1 MAWTFTDDV
10 GAYGAAIGELL
21 SSEPERH
28 TVLLSVLA
36 VLSRRGPQAFAD
48 VPPVLGWWPS
58 EGAPLAAVL
67 QTPPWPMLL
76 TALPGKSADQL
87 AQAIADRGATLTAV
101 NGPVADAA
109 AVAAAWRT
117 VTGITGRTRQRQ
129 RLYRLGELT
138 PPEPAPPGAARI
150 ASAADAAGV
159 VGPWFSAFTAEIGE
173 PREANDVA
181 ADRVDSGQ
189 VMLWEVGGEPVSMA
203 AHTDVLAGVARV
215 GAVFTP
221 PDRRGRGYAAAV
233 TAAVSKLALARGAG
247 SVILF
252 TDLANPTSNA
262 LYRRIGYEPVEDRV
276 VLVFGN

>member
-1 MAWTFTDDV
+1 MPIGIPQSHDACGTSV
-10 GAYGAAIGELL
+10 SMSVSVIAGGAPAPAA
-21 SSEPERH
+21 
-28 TVLLSVLA
+28 
-36 VLSRRGPQAFAD
+36 
-48 VPPVLGWWPS
+48 
-58 EGAPLAAVL
+58 GAPLAPAV
-67 QTPPWPMLL
+67 
-76 TALPGKSADQL
+76 G
-87 AQAIADRGATLTAV
+87 
-101 NGPVADAA
+101 
-109 AVAAAWRT
+109 VAAA
-117 VTGITGRTRQRQ
+117 
-129 RLYRLGELT
+129 
-138 PPEPAPPGAARI
+138 PAPEPAPPGAARI

-159 VGPWFSAFTAEIGE
+159 VAPWFSAFTAEIGE
-173 PREANDVA
+173 PREANDVV

-221 PDRRGRGYAAAV
+221 PDRRGRGYAGAV

-276 VLVFGN
+276 VLVFGD